1 MIVTIIIIKEIRRMQ
16 RKYSRQ
22 REAIKEFLAGRTDH
36 PTADTVYTCLRE
48 QYPNIS
54 LGTVYRNLTLLTE
67 MGEIM
72 KITTGEGADRFD
84 ANVQRHHHFICT
96 SCQSVYDLP
105 GMGNIDSVM
114 DTAAA
119 SCKGTID
126 TYRINFYGTCE
137 HCLKTK
143 NPS

>member
-1 MIVTIIIIKEIRRMQ
+1 MK
-16 RKYSRQ
+16 KYSRQ
-22 REAIKEFLAGRTDH
+22 REAILKVLCSTDTH
-36 PTADTVYTCLRE
+36 PTANQVYDRVRE
-48 QYPNIS
+48 TIPNIS

-84 ANVQRHHHFICT
+84 TNVQRHHHFICT

-119 SCKGTID
+119 SCKGQID

>member
-1 MIVTIIIIKEIRRMQ
+1 MQ

-22 REAIKEFLAGRTDH
+22 REAIKEFLCGRTDH

-48 QYPNIS
+48 DHPNIS

-67 MGEIM
+67 LGEIV

-84 ANVQRHHHFICT
+84 ANVHRHHHFICT
-96 SCQSVYDLP
+96 TCQNVYDLD
-105 GMGNIDSVM
+105 MANIDSVM
-114 DTAAA
+114 DTAA
-119 SCKGTID
+119 KGCSGQID

-137 HCLKTK
+137 HCLNKK
-143 NPS
+143 SQV